1 MKNNF
6 SGLTHLFTWAKKV
19 SYADYCERALTNG
32 VLSIQRGTEPGVVI
46 YMLPQG
52 RGVSKAKT
60 YFGWGNKFD
69 SFRCCYGTGAP
80 MLCPSYFINGFKVS
94 HYTISFLYSILKC
107 SHFFPCLVGIE
118 SFSKLGDFI
127 YFEEQ
132 GENPTLYIIPYI
144 SSLFNWKSGQIILN
158 QTVVPASSWDPFLYT
173 SVIYIFPC

>member
-1 MKNNF
+1 MHNLQYAE
-6 SGLTHLFTWAKKV
+6 GLTHLFTWAKKV

-69 SFRCCYGTGAP
+69 SFRCCYGT
-80 MLCPSYFINGFKVS
+80 
-94 HYTISFLYSILKC
+94 
-107 SHFFPCLVGIE
+107 VGIE

>member
-60 YFGWGNKFD
+60 YFGWGTKFD
-69 SFRCCYGTGAP
+69 SFWCCYGTGEP
-80 MLCPSYFINGFKVS
+80 MLCPSYFINGIKVS
-94 HYTISFLYSILKC
+94 HYTKSFLYSVLKC
-107 SHFFPCLVGIE
+107 SHFSFPV
-118 SFSKLGDFI
+118 
-127 YFEEQ
+127 Y
-132 GENPTLYIIPYI
+132 
-144 SSLFNWKSGQIILN
+144 
-158 QTVVPASSWDPFLYT
+158 
-173 SVIYIFPC
+173 